1 MLLLL
6 APGVSQATD
15 CQFILGFKTL
25 RDLVGHEV
33 VGECLENEHHSA
45 NGDSLQHTT
54 GGLLVWR
61 KADNRTAFTDGYR
74 TWINGPNGLQQ
85 RLNTERF
92 VWEPDYASGGGIATP
107 TPRPPVM
114 DDGLGYVV
122 EVMSSTSIGK
132 TLFAWLNEAS
142 PSLVYGT
149 VPDGWAS
156 VYFDP
161 PRNEIV
167 VSEDLRNESPDVQA
181 ASIAW
186 QTVIAF
192 NAKRFGLKHVRWHSG
207 LNCLDEM
214 VEAGGLMAQWWVE
227 RFGPGGLE
235 NASTGAENWINE
247 QAQLHQNQTL
257 GDYVRS
263 HPGYRA
269 RCARYGQLPAM
280 PKQNATSTRYIDANL
295 ASAFETMRKTEAG
308 REVYQWFLDSDAS
321 ARFADLDDKG
331 GIYDGDTNY
340 IFINAVLEQDPEST
354 AAWLV
359 HEIVHAALAAT
370 GKESAEACYEE
381 EEIAF
386 SWQSQWWMEF
396 FGPTGSDKAV
406 FHDRLLAL
414 FLDRKLTESIRA
426 SEHYQKQCGKYG
438 SATTPAALA
447 SEPIPLLRP
456 LLQTGQRSPL

>member
-6 APGVSQATD
+6 THSVSQATD
-15 CQFILGFKTL
+15 CQFILGFQTL
-25 RDLVGHEV
+25 RDLVGHDV

-45 NGDSLQHTT
+45 NGDNVQQTT

-61 KADNRTAFTDGYR
+61 KADNWTAFTDGYR

-92 VWEPDYASGGGIATP
+92 AWEPDYAPGGGIATPTPTPTPVATP

-132 TLFAWLNEAS
+132 TLFTWLSEAS

-167 VSEDLRNESPDVQA
+167 VSEALRNESPDVQA

-192 NAKRFGLKHVRWHSG
+192 NAKRYGLKHVRWHSG

-214 VEAGGLMAQWWVE
+214 VEAGSLMAQWWVE
-227 RFGPGGLE
+227 KFGPDGLQ

-257 GDYVRS
+257 GAYVRS

-269 RCARYGQLPAM
+269 RCARYGQLPAIAR
-280 PKQNATSTRYIDANL
+280 QNSTSTRYIDANL
-295 ASAFETMRKTEAG
+295 ASAFEAMRKTEAG
-308 REVYQWFLDSDAS
+308 REVYQWFLDSDAN
-321 ARFADLDDKG
+321 ARFAELDDKG

-340 IFINAVLEQDPEST
+340 IFINENLQQDPTSV

-359 HEIVHAALAAT
+359 HEIVHAALATT

-381 EEIAF
+381 EEVAF
-386 SWQSQWWMEF
+386 SWQAQWWMEL
-396 FGPTGSDKAV
+396 FGPNGSDKAV

-414 FLDRKLTESIRA
+414 YRRWQTQRLDTSKRTLSRA
-426 SEHYQKQCGKYG
+426 M
-438 SATTPAALA
+438 
-447 SEPIPLLRP
+447 R
-456 LLQTGQRSPL
+456 